1 MKKIDI
7 IVPCYNEQDVLTT
20 YYKETQA
27 VVSGIPDCSFRYIFI
42 NDGSR
47 DDTLIILKGMAVS
60 YDNVRYISFSRN
72 FGKEAGMYAGLSAS
86 TGDYVIVMDADLQHP
101 PALIP
106 KMIESIDAGHDCCAA
121 YRTTR
126 KGERRIRS
134 FFSQAFYKFNNKL
147 TDVKM
152 PYGAVDY
159 RIMSRQMVNA
169 IVSVSERQRFSKGIF
184 SWVGFD
190 TEWIPYENVERTLG
204 TTKWSFRGLTRYA
217 MDGIFSFSV
226 VPLKVLSVMGFIIF
240 AIAVV
245 YALFILIRTLAVGI
259 DAPGYA
265 STLIILLFLGG
276 IIELSIGITGE
287 YIARIF
293 TEIKHRPIYI
303 AKESNMDNDNGYNN
317 ENNNAKGTVL
327 KCREVTADETTHQ

>member
-1 MKKIDI
+1 MKNIDI

-20 YYKETQA
+20 YYKETDA
-27 VVSGIPDCSFRYIFI
+27 VISRIPDCSFRYIFI
-42 NDGSR
+42 NDGSQ
-47 DDTLIILKGMAVS
+47 DDTLVILKGLAAS
-60 YDNVRYISFSRN
+60 YSNVRYISFSRN

-101 PALIP
+101 PTLIP
-106 KMIESIDAGHDCCAA
+106 KLIESINAGHDCCAA

-126 KGERRIRS
+126 NGEKKFRS
-134 FFSQAFYKFNNKL
+134 FFSRCFYKFNNKL

-159 RIMSRQMVNA
+159 RIMSRKMVDS

-184 SWVGFD
+184 CWVGFD
-190 TEWIPYENVERTLG
+190 TEWIPYENVERTMG
-204 TTKWSFRGLTRYA
+204 TTKWSFKSLTKYA

-226 VPLKVLSVMGFIIF
+226 VPLKVLSIMGFVIS
-240 AIAVV
+240 AIAII
-245 YALFILIRTLAVGI
+245 YAVFILIRTLVVGI
-259 DAPGYA
+259 EAPGYA

-276 IIELSIGITGE
+276 IIELSIGVVGE
-287 YIARIF
+287 YISRIF

-303 AKESNMDNDNGYNN
+303 TKESNIEND
-317 ENNNAKGTVL
+317 
-327 KCREVTADETTHQ
+327 EVKADEKASEKAH